1 MPRDTDFG
9 HYNTVIREE
18 EVVRVAHFDCF
29 SGISGD
35 MVLGAVI
42 DAGVPADAIR
52 AALDSLGLPIQL
64 EVERVKRCGF
74 AATKATVEAAD
85 QEDYRFLPD
94 VEAILAKGALTPKQR
109 ELATAIFRKVAVAES
124 VAHGMPLER
133 VHFHEVGALD
143 SIADIVGAAVGLDLL
158 GVEKFTSSPVPT
170 GSGTVKCA
178 HGIMPVPTPG
188 TAELLKGVPLA
199 PSVIKT
205 ELTTPTGAAILT
217 TVVTEYTATPVMTIE
232 RIGHGSGTKDF
243 IEQPNLLRL
252 MVGTAAAER
261 GQTEVD
267 TVAVLETNLD
277 DIAPEVIGFC
287 TERLFACGALDVF
300 AVPIQMKKGRPGV
313 LLSVICAPDK
323 VNELEAILFRE
334 TGTFGVRR
342 TTATRAKLRR
352 EAVTVETPW
361 GVVRAKRGWRAD
373 GFAVLTPEYEDC
385 ARVAREHN
393 VPLRDVFAAVARA

>member
-1 MPRDTDFG
+1 
-9 HYNTVIREE
+9 
-18 EVVRVAHFDCF
+18 VRVAHFDCF

-52 AALDSLGLPIQL
+52 AALDSLQLPIKL
-64 EVERVKRCGF
+64 EVEKVKRCGF

-109 ELATAIFRKVAVAES
+109 ELATTIFRKVAVAEAT
-124 VAHGMPLER
+124 VHGMPLER

-158 GVEKFTSSPVPT
+158 GVEKFTSTPVPT

-199 PSVIKT
+199 PSTIKT

-217 TVVTEYTATPVMTIE
+217 TVVSEWTATPTMTIE

-243 IEQPNLLRL
+243 IEQPNILRL
-252 MVGTAAAER
+252 MVGVSPQGLQTLGLER
-261 GQTEVD
+261 DV
-267 TVAVLETNLD
+267 VSVLETNLD
-277 DIAPEVIGFC
+277 DVTPEIVGFAV
-287 TERLFACGALDVF
+287 EKLLSAGALDVF
-300 AVPIQMKKGRPGV
+300 AMPIQMKKQRPGV
-313 LLSVICAPDK
+313 LLSVICETDEVA
-323 VNELEAILFRE
+323 ELEAILFRE
-334 TGTFGVRR
+334 TGTFGVRQ
-342 TTATRAKLRR
+342 TFATRAKLKR
-352 EAVTVETPW
+352 EAVSVQTPW
-361 GVVRAKRGWRAD
+361 GSVKAKRGWRD
-373 GFAVLTPEYEDC
+373 GLEVLTPEYDDC
-385 ARVAREHN
+385 ARIAREHG
-393 VPLRDVFAAVARA
+393 VPLRDVYAAVRR

>member
-1 MPRDTDFG
+1 M
-9 HYNTVIREE
+9 
-18 EVVRVAHFDCF
+18 RVAHFDCF

-42 DAGVPADAIR
+42 DAGVPVDAIR
-52 AALDSLGLPIQL
+52 AALDSLDLPIKL

-74 AATKATVEAAD
+74 AATKATIEAAD

-199 PSVIKT
+199 PSTIKT

-232 RIGHGSGTKDF
+232 RIGYGSGTKDF

-252 MVGTAAAER
+252 MVGTANTAPERERAE
-261 GQTEVD
+261 TD

-277 DIAPEVIGFC
+277 DISPEVIGFC

-300 AVPIQMKKGRPGV
+300 TMPIQMKKGRPGV

-323 VNELEAILFRE
+323 VNELETILFRE

-342 TTATRAKLRR
+342 TTATRAKLQR
-352 EAVTVETPW
+352 EAVTVETTW
-361 GVVRAKRGWRAD
+361 GPVKAKRGWRTD
-373 GFAVLTPEYEDC
+373 GFTVLTPEYEDC
-385 ARVAREHN
+385 ARIAREHN
-393 VPLRDVFAAVARA
+393 VPLREVFAAVARA